1 MKKVLLFSF
10 VLTII
15 FFVSATSVNAQQNTK
30 KMTRSEIKSM
40 IGNWPEASQLAT
52 LDMMDKYGEP
62 NETTASMLIWY
73 NNGPW
78 KRTVIYNVETKHIFP
93 VDHVDVMEQFIDYKV
108 PADKFDELAMYD
120 GSVTVKRTDGEMS
133 AKCDK
138 EGANFIA
145 INLAV
150 DVINNKKTVEEARNF
165 YAKTIKE
172 FALENKMSDYMKSF
186 QFTMMSKET
195 QDADKH
201 AFGNDVNMQI
211 TDAMK
216 KMNREM
222 LEKMKMKN

>member
-1 MKKVLLFSF
+1 MKKGSIFTV

-15 FFVSATSVNAQQNTK
+15 FLISTTSVTAQQNMK
-30 KMTRSEIKSM
+30 RMNKSEIKSM
-40 IGNWPEASQLAT
+40 IGNWPEASQLAAFE
-52 LDMMDKYGEP
+52 MMDKYGEP

-138 EGANFIA
+138 EGANFLA

-186 QFTMMSKET
+186 QFSMASKET

-201 AFGNDVNMQI
+201 AFSDEINMKI

-216 KMNREM
+216 KMNKEM
-222 LEKMKMKN
+222 LDKMKMNN